1 VWARRPGTGKHRRF
15 HAWLAEADRLDNE
28 RMRLVLASVL
38 RHDSNCIDIGAGTGD
53 ILEDIT
59 RIAPDGT
66 HIAYEAVPEQ
76 IAKLRERFPQVDA
89 RHVAVSDTNGQASFV
104 HVPGEA
110 EWSGLRDYQDISGR
124 QTRTLSVATVRL
136 DDDLPPSYVPA
147 CVKIDVNGAER
158 QVLEG
163 AVRTLSIHRPVVLL
177 GLPPHTEQPRRR
189 SMTCSPTGAA
199 YASSISSAT
208 DRSTGTVS
216 PRPRRRAGTSWRGG
230 EAPAGSAR
238 LVPPSLRVAT
248 CIWMPPSSR
257 RALNLR
263 RGRLPGTAETEGTA
277 TTRKRAPAAPPGV
290 APTIG

>member
-1 VWARRPGTGKHRRF
+1 LLPARAAGVARWVWARRPGTGKHRRF

-177 GLPPHTEQPRRR
+177 EHGRAA
-189 SMTCSPTGAA
+189 AA
-199 YASSISSAT
+199 YGTASETIYDLLT
-208 DRSTGTVS
+208 NGC
-216 PRPRRRAGTSWRGG
+216 G
-230 EAPAGSAR
+230 
-238 LVPPSLRVAT
+238 LRVFDLIGNGPFDRDGFAEAAKAR
-248 CIWMPPSSR
+248 WNFL
-257 RALNLR
+257 A
-263 RGRLPGTAETEGTA
+263 RG
-277 TTRKRAPAAPPGV
+277 
-290 APTIG
+290 